1 MNIWLKEA
9 RINRGLSLAAAASE
23 IGVSRA
29 TLVDVEDGHVP
40 TPATAKRIAD
50 FYEQRVTD
58 IWPVETKE
66 KAA

>member
-9 RINRGLSLAAAASE
+9 RINRGLSLAAAAVE
-23 IGVSRA
+23 IGVARA
-29 TLVDVEDGHVP
+29 TLAATEDGHVP
-40 TPATAKRIAD
+40 SPDVAKRIAD

-58 IWPVETKE
+58 IWPVQE